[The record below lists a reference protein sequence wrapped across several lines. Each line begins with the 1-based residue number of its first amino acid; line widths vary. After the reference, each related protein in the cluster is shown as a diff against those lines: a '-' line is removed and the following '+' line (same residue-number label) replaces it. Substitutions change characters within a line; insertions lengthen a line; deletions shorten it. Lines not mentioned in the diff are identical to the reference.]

1 MPTFDAGRRALPG
14 EGELYY
20 LHAPA
25 RPRPVAHPV
34 EFLPVA
40 EFLADEG
47 ACRALWELLSG
58 QFHTRSKFLAV
69 WPCVRF
75 VAAHRRGGEL
85 AGALLVSTPLNWQID
100 YVVVRPEWRGR
111 GVAAALVNETV
122 NQALAR
128 RVRRAVGRPRR
139 RRAAPARGGGRRR
152 GGGGGGRPAGPP
164 GRGPR
169 EGGGPRR
176 RRACLA
182 RGGRRP
188 PHVRHRRLRRSP
200 GGPGGPPGRP

>member
-40 EFLADEG
+40 QFLADEE

-58 QFHTRSKFLAV
+58 QFRTPSKFLAV

-128 RVRRAVGRPRR
+128 RVPYVMLTSREGLRPLYEG
-139 RRAAPARGGGRRR
+139 ACGFGVV
-152 GGGGGGRPAGPP
+152 GGRPAGHP
-164 GRGPR
+164 GAAPR
-169 EGGGPRR
+169 TGAVP
-176 RRACLA
+176 AA
-182 RGGRRP
+182 VAP
-188 PHVRHRRLRRSP
+188 V
-200 GGPGGPPGRP
+200 